1 MQCYTSPQGK
11 IPLGKPE
18 HDLDLTRKL
27 AAKRARLMQLQ
38 REMEITKFEILEIES
53 ILDTR
58 SVPTTTSPG
67 KKISE
72 FFNLPLKTDILRSPT
87 RGSPLGRA
95 LVENSPT
102 KLHGLTKKASQMFD
116 DFTFTKPKFDH
127 PLTRKASAVFEKVR
141 DQVDENITRLKQS
154 LTDVFAKE
162 KPAPM
167 SFELEQMDDFH
178 TSLIL
183 SDDSENSVIDIDDYD
198 SDADSER

>member
-1 MQCYTSPQGK
+1 MQCYTSSRGNILPA
-11 IPLGKPE
+11 KPE

-58 SVPTTTSPG
+58 SIPATTSPG

-72 FFNLPLKTDILRSPT
+72 FFNLPLKSDILRSPT
-87 RGSPLGRA
+87 RGSPLGRT

-127 PLTRKASAVFEKVR
+127 TLTRKASAVFEKVR
-141 DQVDENITRLKQS
+141 DQMDENITRLKQS
-154 LTDVFAKE
+154 ISEVFAKE

-167 SFELEQMDDFH
+167 SFELDQLEDLYV
-178 TSLIL
+178 SLIL
-183 SDDSENSVIDIDDYD
+183 SDDSENSAIDIDDYD
-198 SDADSER
+198 SDAE